1 VKYSECTPEERA
13 KRGRYGAE
21 NGPSKVARHFLSLQ
35 MASCHVAYVEVV
47 TPFLVEGPNHQ
58 IKNPPN

>member
-1 VKYSECTPEERA
+1 MLQGCLTLSQAKEDEYSPKERT

-21 NGPSKVARHFLSLQ
+21 NGSSKVARHFLSLQ

-47 TPFLVEGPNHQ
+47 TPFFG
-58 IKNPPN
+58 